1 MPIGGRNME
10 KTQVVIKGRK
20 IPLVVRSY
28 KTSRSIKAYY
38 KGDVLYISKP
48 CRVPL
53 KEVDKFINNYETF
66 LYAEYMKIKSDKNL
80 GIKKW
85 VNGEKISYKG
95 KEYTIIT
102 DFAKG
107 KSVEVKINDRDRFIY
122 INTPQGLGKE
132 ERTEAVLKAIKK
144 EFKKNTE
151 QIIEDKLN
159 YWSFATGIEYNSFK
173 VHDATTR
180 YGSCVKSRKALNFSS
195 RLVMLPSRII
205 DAIVVHELCHIEQ
218 ANHGPKFYG
227 LVEKYMPDY
236 KEADRWLKE
245 NNNLLNL

>member
-1 MPIGGRNME
+1 ME
-10 KTQVVIKGRK
+10 KTQIIIKGRK

-48 CRVPL
+48 CRVSL

-66 LYAEYMKIKSDKNL
+66 LYAEYIKIKSDKNL

-85 VNGEKISYKG
+85 VDGEKISYKG

-102 DFAKG
+102 NNTKN
-107 KSVEVKINDRDRFIY
+107 KSVKIRINDRDRFIY
-122 INTPQGLGKE
+122 IDIPQGLSRE
-132 ERTEAVLKAIKK
+132 ERVELILKAIKK

-151 QIIEDKLN
+151 QIIEEKLG
-159 YWSFATGIEYNSFK
+159 YWSSATGIEYNTYR

-180 YGSCVKSRKALNFSS
+180 YGSCVKSKKALNFSS
-195 RLVMLPSRII
+195 RLVMLPDRVI

-218 ANHGPKFYG
+218 ANHSPKFYG

-236 KEADRWLKE
+236 KEADKWLRE

>member
-1 MPIGGRNME
+1 ME
-10 KTQVVIKGRK
+10 KTQIIIKGRK

-66 LYAEYMKIKSDKNL
+66 LYAEYIKIKSDKNL

-85 VNGEKISYKG
+85 VDGEKISYKG

-102 DFAKG
+102 NNTKN
-107 KSVEVKINDRDRFIY
+107 KSVKIRINDRDRFIY
-122 INTPQGLGKE
+122 IDIPQGLSRE
-132 ERTEAVLKAIKK
+132 ERVELILKAIKK

-151 QIIEDKLN
+151 QIIEEKLG
-159 YWSFATGIEYNSFK
+159 YWSSTTGIEYNTYR

-180 YGSCVKSRKALNFSS
+180 YGSCVKSKKALNFSS
-195 RLVMLPSRII
+195 RLVMLPDRVI

-218 ANHGPKFYG
+218 ANHSPKFYG

-236 KEADRWLKE
+236 KEVDKWLRE